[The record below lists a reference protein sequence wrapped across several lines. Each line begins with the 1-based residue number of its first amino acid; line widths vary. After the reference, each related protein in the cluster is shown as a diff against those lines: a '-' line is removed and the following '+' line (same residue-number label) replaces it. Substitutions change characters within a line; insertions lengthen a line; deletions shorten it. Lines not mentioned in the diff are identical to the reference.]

1 MTPCCVSVTKSYL
14 TFCDFT
20 HCSTPGFP
28 ILHYLLELAQ
38 TPVHWVSVAI
48 QPSHP
53 LLPSSSALSLSQYQ
67 GLFQWVRSSHQVDKV
82 TGASASALV
91 LPVNVQGWFPLEL
104 TGLISLLSRGLS
116 RVFSNTTVQN
126 INSSALSFLH
136 SPTLTSILDH
146 WKNHSLD
153 WTDLCWQS
161 NICAFEFAI

>member
-14 TFCDFT
+14 TCCDFT

-28 ILHYLLELAQ
+28 SLHHLLELAQ

-67 GLFQWVRSSHQVDKV
+67 GLFQWVRSSHQVAKV
-82 TGASASALV
+82 TGASASASASV
-91 LPVNVQGWFPLEL
+91 LPVNVQGWFPLGL

-116 RVFSNTTVQN
+116 RVFSRTTVWMHQFFGTQLSLWC
-126 INSSALSFLH
+126 NSHIHTWLLEK
-136 SPTLTSILDH
+136 P
-146 WKNHSLD
+146 
-153 WTDLCWQS
+153 
-161 NICAFEFAI
+161 